1 MKLEHRK
8 IYCEKCGRKVA
19 TWDRK
24 SSMNIEVKCKHCKK
38 LVIFRPSNGTV
49 EMRSLPNRI
58 SASAVRFL

>member
-1 MKLEHRK
+1 MRYEPKT
-8 IYCEKCGRKVA
+8 IYCPKCCHKVA

-38 LVIFRPSNGTV
+38 LVIFRPSNGTD
-49 EMRSLPNRI
+49 EMRSLPNRN